1 MIFSEDDFLC
11 FSTEINA
18 SAFNNNVN
26 NHNTCLVRGFFI
38 DKIKLSIQRNYRW
51 REMKVKIS

>member
-18 SAFNNNVN
+18 SGHDWLGRF
-26 NHNTCLVRGFFI
+26 FFI
-38 DKIKLSIQRNYRW
+38 DKRKLIIKRNYSW